1 MAGTRY
7 PKEIRT
13 KVLKMGLA
21 GKTYTQIRAIY
32 PIPKSTLSFWFKRAN
47 LPRALDRA
55 RQLVHLEDIRKK
67 ARKTIMDRRQAWIAE
82 AREVGMKE
90 AGRIPLSNTLILKSL
105 LAMLYWAEGA
115 KHEKVHGLVF
125 VNTDPKLMSLYISL
139 LRKTYP
145 LDESRFRVRLH
156 LHYYHRH
163 REAITFWSS
172 LLQIP
177 ASQFGKIY
185 VKKRSK
191 SKRFRK
197 NFEGIC
203 FVKYPANPAREEL
216 LALGR
221 TLSERMGMR
230 M

>member
-1 MAGTRY
+1 
-7 PKEIRT
+7 
-13 KVLKMGLA
+13 
-21 GKTYTQIRAIY
+21 
-32 PIPKSTLSFWFKRAN
+32 
-47 LPRALDRA
+47 
-55 RQLVHLEDIRKK
+55 
-67 ARKTIMDRRQAWIAE
+67 MDRRQAWIAE
-82 AREVGMKE
+82 AQQTGMKE
-90 AGRIPLSNTLILKSL
+90 AGRFPLSNILILKAL

-115 KHEKVHGLVF
+115 KHEKVYGLVF
-125 VNTDPKLMSLYISL
+125 VNTDSKLLSLYISL
-139 LRKTYP
+139 LRRIYP

-156 LHYYHRH
+156 LHYYHKH
-163 REAITFWSS
+163 REAIAFWSD

-197 NFEGIC
+197 NFQGIC

-221 TLSERMGMR
+221 ILSERMKI
-230 M
+230 

>member
-1 MAGTRY
+1 MAGARH
-7 PKEIRT
+7 PKKIRV

-32 PIPKSTLSFWFKRAN
+32 PIPKSTLSFWFKCAN
-47 LPRALDRA
+47 SPRALDRTH
-55 RQLVHLEDIRKK
+55 QLAHLANIRKK
-67 ARKTIMDRRQAWIAE
+67 ARKTIMDRRQKWITE
-82 AREVGMKE
+82 AQKMGIKE
-90 AGRIPLSNTLILKSL
+90 GNQFSLSNTLVLKAL

-125 VNTDPKLMSLYISL
+125 VNTDPKLLSLYVSL
-139 LRKTYP
+139 LRKIYP
-145 LDESRFRVRLH
+145 LDESRFRARLH
-156 LHYYHRH
+156 LHYYHSH
-163 REAITFWSS
+163 RKAIAFWSN

-197 NFEGIC
+197 NFQGIC

-221 TLSERMGMR
+221 TLSKRMEK
-230 M
+230 

>member
-1 MAGTRY
+1 MAGTRH
-7 PKEIRT
+7 PKETRA
-13 KVLKMGLA
+13 KVLKMGLS

-32 PIPKSTLSFWFKRAN
+32 PVPKSTLSFWFKRAN
-47 LPRALDRA
+47 SPRALDRTH
-55 RQLVHLEDIRKK
+55 QLIHLEDIRKK
-67 ARKTIMDRRQAWIAE
+67 ARKTIMERRQAWIAK
-82 AREVGMKE
+82 ARQTGAKE
-90 AGRIPLSNTLILKSL
+90 ADRFSLSNVPFLKAL

-163 REAITFWSS
+163 AEAIVFWSN
-172 LLQIP
+172 LLHIP
-177 ASQFGKIY
+177 PSQFGKIY

-197 NFEGIC
+197 NFQGIC

-221 TLSERMGMR
+221 TLSERMKM
-230 M
+230 